1 MSPETKKKWLAGG
14 LVAAVLVVP
23 FLVKQAGGEDGIE
36 VDIAPAALQ
45 DIRPT
50 ILASGVLA
58 YRNEV
63 DLTAELVAKV
73 DMIAV
78 EEGDMVEQGQLLL
91 KLDPETYRNAIEREQ
106 ATRRQ
111 SLISIQRQR
120 VTLALRQKQ
129 FERARQLAEAQLI
142 GQDAF
147 DEARNQLQ
155 VAQVELRS
163 SEEALRRADAVLGE
177 AREQL
182 QKTEVRSPIA
192 GQVVALPI
200 KVGETAIPSTSSLAG
215 AQLMTIA
222 NTTEIQAELQI
233 DEGDIAKVDIGHQVE
248 VYPAAYPDRPLRGVV
263 EQIALAPTISG
274 QSRAYQVTVDIEVPE
289 GVELRSGMSAR
300 ADIFLSD
307 GTQKLAVP
315 VESVITDTHED
326 DEVTR
331 LGWVDRGGKAEKVEV
346 ETGVADDGW
355 EEITD
360 GLDVGDR
367 VIVGPARTL
376 RTLQEG
382 AEVTQAQEDED
393 EGGDEADAE
402 DEDEVSFS

>member
-1 MSPETKKKWLAGG
+1 
-14 LVAAVLVVP
+14 
-23 FLVKQAGGEDGIE
+23 
-36 VDIAPAALQ
+36 
-45 DIRPT
+45 
-50 ILASGVLA
+50 
-58 YRNEV
+58 
-63 DLTAELVAKV
+63 
-73 DMIAV
+73 
-78 EEGDMVEQGQLLL
+78 
-91 KLDPETYRNAIEREQ
+91 
-106 ATRRQ
+106 
-111 SLISIQRQR
+111 
-120 VTLALRQKQ
+120 
-129 FERARQLAEAQLI
+129 
-142 GQDAF
+142 
-147 DEARNQLQ
+147 
-155 VAQVELRS
+155 
-163 SEEALRRADAVLGE
+163 
-177 AREQL
+177 
-182 QKTEVRSPIA
+182 
-192 GQVVALPI
+192 
-200 KVGETAIPSTSSLAG
+200 
-215 AQLMTIA
+215 MTIA

-331 LGWVDRGGKAEKVEV
+331 HVWVDRDGKAEKVEV
-346 ETGVADDGW
+346 ETGVSDDRW

-393 EGGDEADAE
+393 EGGEDDADAE